1 MGSQILGGKFP
12 SKLRKTKS
20 FPVAHSDPI
29 RKFRNT
35 SILFLI
41 LRRERWFRSECF
53 SLGAS
58 LPGPLLPR
66 FFALLSLGSAPDL
79 SSLSDLLP
87 TSPLSAL
94 LVQVARG
101 EPVARP
107 ATSRPLPPWAS
118 PYLEKDA
125 MDWFSSLPDEIL
137 PKILSFLST
146 KEAVQTCI
154 LSKRWRNAWTF
165 LPVLKFSVTDFWVDG
180 SFEDDKF
187 NNFLSGVLENRY
199 PIKLHVFEYTNA
211 ILNYDS
217 KISFEFIDGIGLEP
231 RKAAVIVG
239 RDRADLLDLPEF
251 IFSCTKLENLVLR
264 LNIADALPI
273 GIRTE
278 LVHLP
283 ALKFVYLMGIALVD
297 DCKFTQNLCS
307 KCPVLETMVLRLCD
321 LDITEISSKVLKEL
335 TLYSCSQARRTRIS
349 CPSLASLVI
358 ESYEDMEGFEL
369 KNMTS
374 LKYAKIP
381 SYLDDNHG
389 DLNLLSSLSNVSH
402 LSLGLLPQFKVK
414 LEKDIC
420 DCSKTFR
427 NLRHLEID
435 FWYLSYDIDLVACF
449 LKQSPFL
456 EELTLRLCESE
467 AAIVGDLETIPLNI
481 MVEKIAQESEM
492 WLPSVVGEL
501 DEHLDANLDL
511 SKVRAHPLKPVI
523 H

>member
-1 MGSQILGGKFP
+1 MKKEYFIEYTHL
-12 SKLRKTKS
+12 
-20 FPVAHSDPI
+20 I
-29 RKFRNT
+29 
-35 SILFLI
+35 SIL
-41 LRRERWFRSECF
+41 
-53 SLGAS
+53 
-58 LPGPLLPR
+58 
-66 FFALLSLGSAPDL
+66 L
-79 SSLSDLLP
+79 SSNRLCGPSGGLVLAFSEGGVRP
-87 TSPLSAL
+87 GALFEFTFSAL

-165 LPVLKFSVTDFWVDG
+165 LPVLKFSVADYWVDG

-199 PIKLHVFEYTNA
+199 PIKLDVFEYTNA
-211 ILNYDS
+211 VLNYDS
-217 KISFEFIDGIGLEP
+217 EISFEFIDGIGLEP
-231 RKAAVIVG
+231 RKAVVIVG
-239 RDRADLLDLPEF
+239 RDRADLLDYPEF
-251 IFSCTKLENLVLR
+251 VFSCTKLENLDLR
-264 LNIADALPI
+264 MKIADALPI
-273 GIRTE
+273 RIRPE

-283 ALKFVYLMGIALVD
+283 ALKFVDLTGIALVD

-335 TLYSCSQARRTRIS
+335 TLYSCSQARRTQIS

-358 ESYEDMEGFEL
+358 ESYEEMEGFEL

-374 LKYAKIP
+374 LKYAKIFL
-381 SYLDDNHG
+381 YLDDNHG
-389 DLNLLSSLSNVSH
+389 DLNLSSLSNVSH
-402 LSLGLLPQFKVK
+402 LSLGLLPQFKEK

-420 DCSKTFR
+420 DCSKAFR

-435 FWYLSYDIDLVACF
+435 FLCLSYDIDLVACF

-456 EELTLRLCESE
+456 EELTLHLCEPEEDDPEEEIS
-467 AAIVGDLETIPLNI
+467 
-481 MVEKIAQESEM
+481 QE
-492 WLPSVVGEL
+492 EL
-501 DEHLDANLDL
+501 GNRINVLFQREHLKTLRIVKPKERPDLVIDTLMNNLRTHI
-511 SKVRAHPLKPVI
+511 KTI
-523 H
+523 GEEIIMCET